1 MAREQRRDV
10 DYFPHECTHGR
21 KMHIIEDRY
30 GNDGYATWFKL
41 LEQLG
46 KANNHYIDISDEMDQ
61 MFLSST
67 FKISIELMMNILKDL
82 ARLKSIDK
90 YLFETYQVVYSQKFS
105 SSVEDAYRNRK
116 GTIFQYNDV
125 LNEIIKNK
133 GQSSA
138 RLNEKEPNLT
148 EVIPKEEKSI
158 LKDSKEKEIEKQK
171 KFSYKKSLLEL
182 TSNEDLIDDYIM
194 LRKDRKASLSKTAF
208 NSLKD
213 ECEEN
218 NFPIDKALTIA
229 IERNWIGFKVKWVE
243 KINQITDNGKS
254 INNTGSGSNS
264 GYQLAKVD
272 PERTLQRYSTDIAN
286 GNIPGVYHENISG
299 D

>member
-1 MAREQRRDV
+1 MARGQRRDV

-46 KANNHYIDISDEMDQ
+46 KANNHYIDLSDEMDQ

-67 FKISIELMMNILKDL
+67 FKISIDLMMNILKDL

-90 YLFETYQVVYSQKFS
+90 YLFETYQVIYSQKFS

-116 GTIFQYNDV
+116 GTIFQYSDV

-138 RLNEKEPNLT
+138 RLDIKEPNLT
-148 EVIPKEEKSI
+148 EVIPKEEKSKVKESKEEEI
-158 LKDSKEKEIEKQK
+158 LKEK
-171 KFSYKKSLLEL
+171 KFIYKNALLEL
-182 TSNEDLIDDYIM
+182 VANKVLVNDFISH
-194 LRKDRKASLSKTAF
+194 RKIKKASLSETAF
-208 NSLKD
+208 NSLKN
-213 ECEEN
+213 ECEEH
-218 NFPIDKALTIA
+218 NFSIEEALNIS
-229 IERNWIGFKVKWVE
+229 IEKNWVGFKVKWVE
-243 KINQITDNGKS
+243 NVNKQNENNGTS
-254 INNTGSGSNS
+254 INNTGSSSNS
-264 GYQLAKVD
+264 GYKPAKVD
-272 PERTLQRYSTDIAN
+272 REGIIQNLASDVAN
-286 GNIPGVYHENISG
+286 GNIPGVY
-299 D
+299 